1 MNVKNSIIRYLEE
14 TTEKFPDKAAFC
26 DEERKM
32 TFRELKEEAQKIG
45 MGLIRKNIFAQPVVV
60 FLEKRVACLSC
71 FMGIAYSGNYYT
83 PIDVSMPGTRINKIM
98 ETLQPSCIL
107 TDEKNRKKA
116 EEFATDIPVLFY
128 EQLLQE
134 IPDEI
139 CLNQVVSRV
148 VDTDL
153 LYVLFTS
160 GSTGIPK
167 GVTISHR
174 AVIDFALAV
183 NEQFHITEKE
193 KFANQGPFYFD
204 LSVLDIYCPILSG
217 ATTYIVPPEYFK
229 FPIKLLQYIA
239 ENKIN
244 ALYWVP
250 SALVVV
256 ANLRALRAVDVT
268 CLKKI
273 MFCGEVMP
281 NKQLN
286 IWRKYVH
293 DAMYVNM
300 YGPTE
305 TTCASTYYVI
315 DREFEDTDS
324 LPIGTPFEN
333 TGIVL
338 LKEDGTEAG
347 EGETGEI
354 CIKGTSLSSGYY
366 HDSERTDEVFVQN
379 PLQKNFLER
388 IYKTGDLAKYNEY
401 GELIYLSRKD
411 FQIKHMGHRIEL
423 GEIEAAVSSLGGIS
437 ECCVLYDEEKHRIVA
452 YIIDVVTEEYIAEGI
467 RQLVPDYMQPNR
479 YVFLKE
485 MPHNLNGKIDRA
497 KLKEML

>member
-1 MNVKNSIIRYLEE
+1 MKNSIIRYLEE
-14 TTEKFPDKAAFC
+14 TAEKFPDKAAFC
-26 DEERKM
+26 DEEREM
-32 TFRELKEEAQKIG
+32 TFRELREEAQKIG
-45 MGLIRKNIFAQPVVV
+45 MGLIRQKIFAKPVVV
-60 FLEKRVACLSC
+60 YLEKSVACLSC

-83 PIDVSMPGTRINKIM
+83 PVDVSMPAARVNKIM
-98 ETLQPSCIL
+98 ETLHPAYIV
-107 TDEKNRKKA
+107 TDEKNREKA
-116 EEFATDIPVLFY
+116 GEFAADIPVLLY
-128 EQLLQE
+128 EKLLQE
-134 IPDEI
+134 KPDEEK
-139 CLNQVVSRV
+139 LSQTVSRV
-148 VDTDL
+148 LDTDL

-160 GSTGIPK
+160 GSTGVPK

-183 NEQFHITEKE
+183 NERFDITEKE

-204 LSVLDIYCPILSG
+204 LSVLDIYCPIISG

-239 ENKIN
+239 DKQIN

-256 ANLRALRAVDVT
+256 ANLRALRAVDVS

-286 IWRKYVH
+286 VWRKHVPN
-293 DAMYVNM
+293 AMYVNM

-305 TTCASTYYVI
+305 TTCASTYYVV

-324 LPIGTPFEN
+324 LPIGVPFEN
-333 TGIVL
+333 TGILL

-347 EGETGEI
+347 EGEAGEI
-354 CIKGTSLSSGYY
+354 CIKGTSLSAGYF
-366 HDSERTDEVFVQN
+366 HAPERTREAFVQN
-379 PLQKNFLER
+379 PLQENFQEM

-423 GEIEAAVSSLGGIS
+423 GEIEAAIGSLDDIS
-437 ECCVLYDEEKHRIVA
+437 ECCVLYDEEKHKITA
-452 YIIDVVTEEYIAEGI
+452 CIADEVTEEYIADGI
-467 RQLVPDYMQPNR
+467 RELVPDYMQPNR
-479 YVFLKE
+479 YIFLKE
-485 MPHNLNGKIDRA
+485 MPHNLNGKIDRT